1 MSGDCHTYL
10 NALGDRLTV
19 VLEMSQ
25 THFQRVD
32 LLVHVLHRTPH
43 AKLRSWLS
51 CPSCRE
57 ACAPCAE
64 DQHTFEGLELKGKT
78 AAKALRLDPDVV
90 RYVAGDFGDEGIVN
104 LGVKSRQSS
113 TLKMIMDSS
122 VIILRIV
129 FRFRRIAFSRAN
141 MHGVVRC
148 VPG

>member
-1 MSGDCHTYL
+1 M
-10 NALGDRLTV
+10 R
-19 VLEMSQ
+19 
-25 THFQRVD
+25 
-32 LLVHVLHRTPH
+32 HVLVGIELVVEVI
-43 AKLRSWLS
+43 AV
-51 CPSCRE
+51 
-57 ACAPCAE
+57 E
-64 DQHTFEGLELKGKT
+64 DQNTFEGLELKGKT

-129 FRFRRIAFSRAN
+129 FKFRRIAFSRAN

>member
-1 MSGDCHTYL
+1 M
-10 NALGDRLTV
+10 R
-19 VLEMSQ
+19 
-25 THFQRVD
+25 
-32 LLVHVLHRTPH
+32 HVLVGIELVVEVI
-43 AKLRSWLS
+43 AV
-51 CPSCRE
+51 
-57 ACAPCAE
+57 E
-64 DQHTFEGLELKGKT
+64 DQHTFESLELKGKT

-104 LGVKSRQSS
+104 LGVKSCQSN

-141 MHGVVRC
+141 MHGVVWC